1 MKKIYDTVFDEYL
14 GLDLKGNYQ
23 VRLGPKIYLVK
34 ASTNYTPD
42 LDKVFLVVVLS
53 VHLTGIAFL
62 SKKRLIVNRAR
73 LMMLSYHSNGLSHV
87 SKRSSTINAPSS
99 VEMQPNL
106 HDIPQTN
113 VLHTTMQNITEV

>member
-42 LDKVFLVVVLS
+42 LDKVFFGGRSERAFDWHSVLVKETPNS
-53 VHLTGIAFL
+53 EPRTITDDEL
-62 SKKRLIVNRAR
+62 SKYWFKPSIKKIVNYQRAI
-73 LMMLSYHSNGLSHV
+73 
-87 SKRSSTINAPSS
+87 KRRNATQSPRYSAN
-99 VEMQPNL
+99 QRIAYN
-106 HDIPQTN
+106 N
-113 VLHTTMQNITEV
+113 AKYN